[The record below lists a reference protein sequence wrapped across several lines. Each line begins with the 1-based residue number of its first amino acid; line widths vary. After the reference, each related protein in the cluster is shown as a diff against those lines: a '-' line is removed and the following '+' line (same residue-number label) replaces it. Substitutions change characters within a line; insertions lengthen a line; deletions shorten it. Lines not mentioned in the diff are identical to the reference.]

1 MGIDQSYVQ
10 LIHNKPVQAVP
21 RLALLVLVA
30 GLHVAA
36 AVALFL
42 GPALQSL
49 QREAPEPLSVQLF
62 EDAIQ
67 SEPPAQPATAKASQP
82 NKPLPKPASTQTA
95 KEITPTPSV
104 PPSPVAATPAPTTA
118 ASATP
123 ATREI
128 PAASPATAS
137 APSASLA
144 AAPAAA
150 VRSTANI
157 DAAYASSN
165 PKPPYPPMARRLGEE
180 GTVTLRI
187 LVTSDGLAAKVE
199 IKKSS
204 GSSLLDKSA
213 EQTIKQWR
221 FIPAKLDGKAVE
233 EWYETRWTF
242 KLEG

>member
-1 MGIDQSYVQ
+1 MGIDQSYLQ
-10 LIHNKPVQAVP
+10 QIHNKPVQAAP

-30 GLHVAA
+30 GAHVAA

-42 GPALQSL
+42 GPALQTL

-62 EDAIQ
+62 EEARQ
-67 SEPPAQPATAKASQP
+67 TEPPAQPATAKASQA
-82 NKPLPKPASTQTA
+82 NKPQPKLANTATASQA
-95 KEITPTPSV
+95 VPTPSAQ
-104 PPSPVAATPAPTTA
+104 PSPAPAAPEPPIA
-118 ASATP
+118 AAAAP
-123 ATREI
+123 ATREV
-128 PAASPATAS
+128 PAASPAPAS
-137 APSASLA
+137 PPSASTA
-144 AAPAAA
+144 AAQARTA
-150 VRSTANI
+150 VNI
-157 DAAYASSN
+157 DAAYAGSN

-187 LVTSDGLAAKVE
+187 LVTPDGLAAKVE